1 MKRVFK
7 LLICIIPVL
16 LICGCTKKVT
26 KEIKLVQMEQF
37 IIQKTEDDKIEN
49 YTFKNDKYEKI
60 TDNNVK
66 DKYLLYY
73 NEKFNTTEYN
83 DSGSILIQKGDKNVK
98 MPDNTEF
105 IKIDDK
111 CSRVFYKSAD
121 GDSYSYGVINIDDHK
136 NINVDITLSGNC
148 IDWKDSSTLVFY
160 GVVNNQAALYYYDI
174 NTKKAK
180 MAARID
186 DGFVNYLE
194 VIGDSIYYLVNSYDG
209 SSRMINLSDDRSS
222 SFNIEVPYKN
232 VFDIKS
238 INNTAFIMAGNSE
251 RVDLYFITNGKIEK
265 VNYDFPKN
273 IRQDSFLYLK
283 DKDVYFIGLDQ
294 ENNEGLYLF
303 SSTDNEIQLKSPL
316 EAKNHIAK
324 NN

>member
-7 LLICIIPVL
+7 LLIYIIPVL
-16 LICGCTKKVT
+16 LICGCNKKVT
-26 KEIKLVQMEQF
+26 KEIKPVQMEQF
-37 IIQKTEDDKIEN
+37 IIQKTEDDQIEN

-83 DSGSILIQKGDKNVK
+83 DGGSMLIQKGDKNVK

-121 GDSYSYGVINIDDHK
+121 GDSYSYDVINIDDK
-136 NINVDITLSGNC
+136 KKINVDITLSGNC
-148 IDWKDSSTLVFY
+148 IDWKDSSTLVYY
-160 GVVNNQAALYYYDI
+160 GIVDNQAAIYYYDI
-174 NTKKAK
+174 NTKKTE
-180 MAARID
+180 MAAKVE
-186 DGFVNYLE
+186 DGFVNYIE
-194 VIGDSIYYLVNSYDG
+194 VIGSNIYYLVNSYDG
-209 SSRMINLSDDRSS
+209 SSRMISLGSDLSVSI
-222 SFNIEVPYKN
+222 NIDVPYKN
-232 VFDIKS
+232 IFDIKG
-238 INNTAFIMAGNSE
+238 IDNTVFVLAGNSE
-251 RVDLYFITNGKIEK
+251 RADLYYITNGEIEK
-265 VNYDFPKN
+265 ANYDFPKN
-273 IRQDSFLYLK
+273 IRLDSFLYLK
-283 DKDVYFIGLDQ
+283 DKNVYFIGLDE

-316 EAKNHIAK
+316 GAKNHIAK